1 MKNFSNRFNLL
12 LKILSIIITF
22 SITTSCGNFFRY
34 TPTKDVP
41 TKGEERAQKN
51 IEQGKGV
58 TLRGLGGGG
67 NTTYEFST
75 ANPLWRATLETID
88 FIPLSSVNYS
98 GGIVIT
104 DWYNSGNTDESLKI
118 TIRFLSNEV
127 RSSSL
132 KIIVHQKICKSA
144 NDCSINELNSSIK
157 DELNIA
163 ILKKAKIF
171 EEESKKLKK

>member
-75 ANPLWRATLETID
+75 SNPLWRATLETID

-118 TIRFLSNEV
+118 TIRFLSNEIT
-127 RSSSL
+127 SSSL
-132 KIIVHQKICKSA
+132 KIIVHQRICKSL

-157 DELNIA
+157 NELNLA
-163 ILKKAKIF
+163 ILNKAKIF
-171 EEESKKLKK
+171 EEESKKIKK

>member
-1 MKNFSNRFNLL
+1 MKNFSSKLNLIF
-12 LKILSIIITF
+12 KVLSIVITF
-22 SITTSCGNFFRY
+22 LFVTSCGNFFRY

-41 TKGEERAQKN
+41 TKGEERAKKN

-58 TLRGLGGGG
+58 TIRGLGGGG

-75 ANPLWRATLETID
+75 SNPLWRATLETID

-118 TIRFLSNEV
+118 TIRFLSNEIT
-127 RSSSL
+127 SSSL
-132 KIIVHQKICKSA
+132 KIIVHQRICKSL

-157 DELNIA
+157 NELNLA
-163 ILKKAKIF
+163 ILNKAKIF
-171 EEESKKLKK
+171 EEESKKIKK